1 MKNFLQSMTRRWQKL
16 MTGGKRTALAKLF
29 LRCLI
34 VFVLIGTITELLDLH
49 MFGGSRA
56 IIQRIAIGIGALAS
70 LSMLLA
76 LSSEKECFH
85 FSDEEENKLRDR
97 DKG

>member
-16 MTGGKRTALAKLF
+16 MIGGKRTALARIF
-29 LRCLI
+29 IRCLI

-49 MFGGSRA
+49 MFGKARA
-56 IIQRIAIGIGALAS
+56 IIQRIAIGIGALLS

-76 LSSEKECFH
+76 LSSEKEYFH
-85 FSDEEENKLRDR
+85 FPDEEGNKLRDR
-97 DKG
+97 DKS